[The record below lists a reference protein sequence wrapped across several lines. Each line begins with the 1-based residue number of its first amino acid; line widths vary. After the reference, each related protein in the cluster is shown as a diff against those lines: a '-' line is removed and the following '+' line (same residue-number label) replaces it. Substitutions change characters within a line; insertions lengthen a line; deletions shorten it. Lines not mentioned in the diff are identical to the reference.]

1 MDVLVF
7 TGQVTNMKK
16 WKSKKVTRYDIFVSE
31 VNLKK
36 ADAIRIS
43 KVKKLFRLIGEE
55 AHEPNLL

>member
-1 MDVLVF
+1 M
-7 TGQVTNMKK
+7 GQGAKMKK

-36 ADAIRIS
+36 ADAIRIA

-55 AHEPNLL
+55 TNESAIL

>member
-1 MDVLVF
+1 MKTFKSVKK
-7 TGQVTNMKK
+7 TG
-16 WKSKKVTRYDIFVSE
+16 RHDIFVSE

-55 AHEPNLL
+55 ANESTVL